1 MDARRERT
9 ANTIAEAGP
18 AGLIEREAALDSGQ
32 AALDS
37 ALHGRGELVAFTGP
51 AGIGRSA
58 ILMALAERAA
68 ASDVVPLTAR
78 CNDVGRDLA
87 FGAALQLFEQKI
99 ADLSERS
106 DEVFAGRAA
115 LAAPLLTGEGL
126 RDPGALLR
134 EAPQAS
140 PALTHALY
148 RVAANLAAA
157 DPIVLLV
164 DDLQWIDAES
174 LRFLEYLA
182 PRLGETAISIL
193 FTTRDGRW
201 DGPGRALRLTGR
213 QNSRVERLAPLSKEA
228 VRKLVTVHL
237 GSCSPQCGEASHWLT
252 GGNPLLVRELIEAA
266 RASGLRLDGASA
278 AEICAGAPD
287 RVRHRLLGPLGE
299 LSDAERAVARA
310 AAVLGSSVDRGR
322 VAQMTGLDDQAL
334 SGAATSLEAAGLLD
348 PDRPFDFVHPLLR
361 AATYSQV
368 PREERANLH
377 ARAATVLRTCPGNQT
392 NAVASHLLRT
402 RPHGQAWVVDELL
415 RAARAARANGELDRA
430 ILCLGRAL
438 GEPPGAD
445 VEAEVLLELARAEI
459 DRGDLDAAVSA
470 LRQASDLVPRG
481 ARPAIAIELGR
492 ALRLAGDPTA
502 ALAQLD
508 RAFSRPTAA
517 GGGSDAL
524 EAAWLAA
531 ALLEPAVMPA
541 ASRRISGMNGVE
553 TRDAPALLATV
564 AAHLAVDR
572 GPRKRVVGLAT
583 SALAEHRPAPD
594 ADTLGPALAALCWT
608 GEFERAG
615 AIAERLAAQRAITGS
630 RRALGAIRL
639 AQAHAEHLAGDLEA
653 AEAHARS
660 AVALVGGS
668 ICSDYPDSPEARLA
682 EVLLDRGDRA
692 GAEAALDGVTGAP
705 YPEGAFVRAQVL
717 AARARVDAAARRY
730 PEAFADATAA
740 GRLLVATGVENPAVC
755 AWRSLAALAAAALDE
770 RDRAAQFAHAELEL
784 ARAFGADS
792 ALGLALATHGA
803 LASGHD
809 AVELMTEAV
818 TVLARAGARVE
829 HARALC
835 GLGAALRHHGSLGR
849 ARETLKEALD
859 AASSLGAEGIAEQVR
874 FELNAAGSRPR
885 CDAATG
891 AASLTP
897 AEQRVTELAADG
909 LSNRQ
914 IAQELYVTK
923 KTVEWHLSNAFRK
936 LDVASRDDLAAALA
950 TDAGLARAE

>member
-1 MDARRERT
+1 M
-9 ANTIAEAGP
+9 
-18 AGLIEREAALDSGQ
+18 
-32 AALDS
+32 
-37 ALHGRGELVAFTGP
+37 
-51 AGIGRSA
+51 
-58 ILMALAERAA
+58 
-68 ASDVVPLTAR
+68 
-78 CNDVGRDLA
+78 
-87 FGAALQLFEQKI
+87 
-99 ADLSERS
+99 
-106 DEVFAGRAA
+106 FAGRAA
-115 LAAPLLTGEGL
+115 LATPLLTGEGL

-148 RVAANLAAA
+148 RVTANLASAV
-157 DPIVLLV
+157 PIVLLV

-174 LRFLEYLA
+174 LRFLEYLS
-182 PRLGETAISIL
+182 PRLGEIAVSIVITA
-193 FTTRDGRW
+193 RDGRW
-201 DGPGRALRLTGR
+201 DGSERTLRLTGGES
-213 QNSRVERLAPLSKEA
+213 SRVERLAPLSREA
-228 VRKLVTVHL
+228 VRKLVAGQL
-237 GSCSPQCGEASHWLT
+237 GACSPQCGEASHWLT

-266 RASGLRLDGASA
+266 RESGLRLDGASA

-299 LSDAERAVARA
+299 LSDEERAVARA

-322 VAQMTGLDDQAL
+322 VAAMTGLDDEAL
-334 SGAATSLEAAGLLD
+334 SNATTSLEAVGMLD

-361 AATYSQV
+361 AAKYSQI

-377 ARAATVLRTCPGNQT
+377 ARAATVLRTCAGDQT
-392 NAVASHLLRT
+392 SAIATHLLRT
-402 RPHGQAWVVDELL
+402 RPHGQTWVVEELL

-438 GEPPGAD
+438 GEPPGAGL
-445 VEAEVLLELARAEI
+445 EAEVLLELGRAEI
-459 DRGDLDAAVSA
+459 DRGDVEAAVSA
-470 LRQASDLVPRG
+470 LRQAADLIPPR
-481 ARPAIAIELGR
+481 ARPAVALELGR
-492 ALRLAGDPTA
+492 ALRLAGDPNA

-508 RAFSRPTAA
+508 RVLDGPARA
-517 GGGSDAL
+517 GGERDGL

-531 ALLEPAVMPA
+531 ALLEPALMPA
-541 ASRRISGMNGVE
+541 ADRRIRRMNGVE
-553 TRDAPALLATV
+553 ARDCPALLAGV
-564 AAHLAVDR
+564 AAHVAVAR
-572 GPRKRVVGLAT
+572 GPRRRVVGLAT
-583 SALAEHRPAPD
+583 NALAEHRRRVPPAPD
-594 ADTLGPALAALCWT
+594 TYGPALAALCWA
-608 GEFERAG
+608 GEFERAA
-615 AIAERLAAQRAITGS
+615 AIAEELAGERTVEGS
-630 RRALGAIRL
+630 RRALGALRL
-639 AQAHAEHLAGDLEA
+639 AQAHSLHLAGHLERAEA
-653 AEAHARS
+653 AARS

-682 EVLLDRGDRA
+682 EILLDRGDPEV
-692 GAEAALDGVTGAP
+692 AEAALDGVTGAP

-717 AARARVDAAARRY
+717 AARARVHAAARRY

-740 GRLLVATGVENPAVC
+740 GRMLVATGVENPSVC
-755 AWRSLAALAAAALDE
+755 AWRGRAAIAAAALDE
-770 RDRAAQFAHAELEL
+770 RDRADQFAHAELEL

-792 ALGLALATHGA
+792 ALGLALATHGE

-809 AVELMTEAV
+809 AVQLMTEAAAA
-818 TVLARAGARVE
+818 LDRAGARVE

-835 GLGAALRHHGSLGR
+835 GLGSALRHHGSLNR
-849 ARETLKEALD
+849 ARETLKEALN
-859 AASSLGAEGIAEQVR
+859 AASSLGAEGIAEQAR

-923 KTVEWHLSNAFRK
+923 KTVEWHLGNAFRK

-950 TDAGLARAE
+950 TDATLARAE